1 MPETNRR
8 AAGHDNPAHRHG
20 MATDAAALRRRL
32 VVIDLDQPEPVAIA
46 HHDANPV
53 IKRLYWPLRR
63 WDPQRR
69 AWIIKP
75 AGLRSLITDLREHGY
90 EVDVWEHG
98 EMTTLPAT
106 GRQP

>member
-1 MPETNRR
+1 MDSIDAT
-8 AAGHDNPAHRHG
+8 GPATL
-20 MATDAAALRRRL
+20 ARRL
-32 VVIDLDQPEPVAIA
+32 VVVDLDGTEPVVTAPY
-46 HHDANPV
+46 DANPV

-90 EVDVWEHG
+90 EVDLWEHG